1 MSTLMQGMTLQ
12 FRSSASRFGLSI
24 RFGEV
29 EIRVME
35 EFLVLT
41 EGKPDDEEMTLA
53 QGVIE
58 NPTRIDLP
66 TTRDA
71 ARARIA
77 ECREA
82 IKVFRGRIAEAKRK
96 NSYYDI
102 CPLLDWYRQPEA
114 TRGSPEAYLP
124 FFGQEL
130 WSVLG
135 MDSQGLALGHRQA
148 VGAHQISSE
157 MGGAADGE
165 DERTN
170 AARMIDKVFGRSDA
184 APQI

>member
-1 MSTLMQGMTLQ
+1 MQAMTLQ

-24 RFGEV
+24 RFGEI

-41 EGKPDDEEMTLA
+41 DGKPDDEEMTLA
-53 QGVIE
+53 QGTID

-66 TTRDA
+66 TTRNA
-71 ARARIA
+71 ANARIA

-102 CPLLDWYRQPEA
+102 CPLLDWYRQPES
-114 TRGSPEAYLP
+114 TRGSPEPYLP

-130 WSVLG
+130 CLYWGWTRRALLWATGRPWERIRSVP
-135 MDSQGLALGHRQA
+135 RWA
-148 VGAHQISSE
+148 VPLTV
-157 MGGAADGE
+157 
-165 DERTN
+165 RTN
-170 AARMIDKVFGRSDA
+170 APTRLVEGNLCNDGQVG
-184 APQI
+184 